1 MKLHLQYILL
11 LIGGLLTLATSA
23 QQMPGFTQYQ
33 SSIMYSNPAFAGMR
47 EGICINGL
55 MRQQWAGFSDT
66 QRGDDVSPQ
75 TFLITVD
82 SPIKFLHGGLGGSII
97 QDNLAAGI
105 WTDVGLQLSYAFH
118 AELSMGTLGVGA
130 GVNLVNRSFDGTK
143 YDPVDGVDSDPALVG
158 SAQGDMRA
166 DVNFGLFLM
175 NPGRYYFG
183 ISVNNILETTYKK
196 LYTGDGDGGTIND
209 RTFTLNAAYTILLN
223 NPLFEIEPSLMLLS
237 DLATTQYNISATV
250 KYNDRFWAG
259 LNARLGNFES
269 IGVLVGFSIKDF
281 TIGYAY
287 DINMMRLSMPGSHEV
302 VMGYC
307 FKLKGDRSKTSYK
320 NTRYL

>member
-1 MKLHLQYILL
+1 
-11 LIGGLLTLATSA
+11 
-23 QQMPGFTQYQ
+23 
-33 SSIMYSNPAFAGMR
+33 MYSNPAFAGMR

>member
-11 LIGGLLTLATSA
+11 LIGGLLTFTVSA

-33 SSIMYSNPAFAGMR
+33 TTIMYSNPAYAGMR

-66 QRGDDVSPQ
+66 QRGDDLSPQ
-75 TFLITVD
+75 TFLISVD
-82 SPIKFLHGGLGGSII
+82 SPIKALHGGIGGSIL

-105 WTDVGLQLSYAFH
+105 WKDVGLQLSYAFH
-118 AELSMGTLGVGA
+118 ADLSMGKLGIGL
-130 GVNLVNRSFDGTK
+130 GVNLINRSFDGSK
-143 YDPVDGVDSDPALVG
+143 YDPVVIDDPALVSG
-158 SAQGDMRA
+158 EQSDMRA

-196 LYTGDGDGGTIND
+196 LYTGEGDDGTLND

-223 NPLFEIEPSLMLLS
+223 NPLFEIEPSLMVLS
-237 DLATTQYNISATV
+237 DIATTQYNLSAIV
-250 KYNDRFWAG
+250 KYNNRFWVG
-259 LNARLGNFES
+259 LNGRLGNFES
-269 IGVLVGFSIKDF
+269 IGVLVGLSFKDF
-281 TIGYAY
+281 RIGYAY
-287 DINMMRLSMPGSHEV
+287 DINMMMLSMPGSHEIT
-302 VMGYC
+302 MGYC

>member
-1 MKLHLQYILL
+1 MKIHLQYILL
-11 LIGGLLTLATSA
+11 FIGSLLTLTLSA

-33 SSIMYSNPAFAGMR
+33 TTIMYSNPAFAGMR

-75 TFLITVD
+75 TFLISVD
-82 SPIKFLHGGLGGSII
+82 SPIKVLHGGIGGSII

-105 WTDVGLQLSYAFH
+105 FKDIGLQLSYAFH
-118 AELSMGTLGVGA
+118 AEFSLGTLGVGA
-130 GVNLVNRSFDGTK
+130 GVNLINRSFDGSK
-143 YDPVDGVDSDPALVG
+143 YDPVDPVDSDPALVG
-158 SAQGDMRA
+158 SEQGDMRA

-196 LYTGDGDGGTIND
+196 LYAGDDDGGAIND
-209 RTFTLNAAYTILLN
+209 RTFTLNAAYTFMLN
-223 NPLFEIEPSLMLLS
+223 NPLFEIEPSLMVLS
-237 DLATTQYNISATV
+237 DVTSTQYNLSAIV
-250 KYNDRFWAG
+250 KYNDRFWGG
-259 LNARLGNFES
+259 LNARLGNLES
-269 IGVLVGFSIKDF
+269 IGVIVGVSFKDF
-281 TIGYAY
+281 RIGYAY
-287 DINMMRLSMPGSHEV
+287 DINLMGLSMPGSHEV
-302 VMGYC
+302 SMGYC

>member
-1 MKLHLQYILL
+1 VKIRLHTILL
-11 LIGGLLTLATSA
+11 AVTSLLTFTLSA

-33 SSIMYSNPAFAGMR
+33 STVMYSNPAYAGMR

-66 QRGDDVSPQ
+66 QRGDNVSPQ

-97 QDNLAAGI
+97 QDNLAAGL
-105 WTDVGLQLSYAFH
+105 WKDVGLQLSYSFH
-118 AELSMGTLGVGA
+118 ADLSMGLLGIGA
-130 GVNLVNRSFDGTK
+130 GVNLINRSIDGSK
-143 YDPVDGVDSDPALVG
+143 YDPVDPVDGDQALLG
-158 SAQGDMRA
+158 SEQGDMRA

-183 ISVNNILETTYKK
+183 IAVNNILETTYKK
-196 LYTGDGDGGTIND
+196 LYDGQDDGGVIND
-209 RTFTLNAAYTILLN
+209 RTFTVNAAYTFLLN
-223 NPLFEIEPSLMLLS
+223 NPRFEIEPSVMIIS
-237 DLATTQYNISATV
+237 DISSTQYNLSAIVT
-250 KYNDRFWAG
+250 YNDRFWGG
-259 LNARLGNFES
+259 LNARLGHFES
-269 IGVLVGFSIKDF
+269 IGVIVGVSFKDF
-281 TIGYAY
+281 RIGYSY
-287 DINMMRLSMPGSHEV
+287 DINLMGLSVPGSHEV
-302 VMGYC
+302 SLGYC